1 MCIRAFNIQRE
12 SDEELI
18 KIKGSA
24 KGGAGIS
31 TPQQKQKNYSTKK
44 YKHL

>member
-31 TPQQKQKNYSTKK
+31 TPQQNKKLFYKK